1 VAPVPSQ
8 EFILS
13 VAEGIRTSFAI
24 KTSFLRALRVLRGE
38 FSFTANSKVSFSAC
52 LIQTAQTKNGAM
64 GIAISG
70 AIMTYALGAN
80 GLTPGQ
86 IESPES

>member
-1 VAPVPSQ
+1 
-8 EFILS
+8 
-13 VAEGIRTSFAI
+13 
-24 KTSFLRALRVLRGE
+24 
-38 FSFTANSKVSFSAC
+38 
-52 LIQTAQTKNGAM
+52 M